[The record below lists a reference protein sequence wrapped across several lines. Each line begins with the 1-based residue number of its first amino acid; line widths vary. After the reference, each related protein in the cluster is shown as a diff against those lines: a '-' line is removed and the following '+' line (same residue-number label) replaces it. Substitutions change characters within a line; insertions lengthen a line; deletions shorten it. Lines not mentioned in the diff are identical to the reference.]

1 MGRLLGTG
9 REGFPP
15 GAGVRLAMHSG
26 ASKINNKNSF
36 FYNHKQYDTPHGP
49 LRVIC
54 SQSMENILQMH
65 LPLPGAFL

>member
-1 MGRLLGTG
+1 M
-9 REGFPP
+9 
-15 GAGVRLAMHSG
+15 RLAMHSG

-36 FYNHKQYDTPHGP
+36 FYNQKQYDRPHGP